1 MTFKKFVIIPLMIGV
16 LAFGIQLL
24 DQLLSPLMEPLPNKG
39 FSWICFQTWAVY
51 FFSGSTL
58 KGGIKALISYGL
70 GIIVSILIMK
80 LGGATMP
87 VLGFFAVPLA
97 VGILAC
103 AAIFLER
110 NEWTSCIPAL
120 FIGAGAFFAFMNYVP
135 GATFSN
141 AALVIMVYCFIGL
154 FFGFITILLR
164 SKYEKRVSE
173 QIINK
178 NLQK

>member
-1 MTFKKFVIIPLMIGV
+1 MKMSIQKFAIIPLIIGV

-24 DQLLSPLMEPLPNKG
+24 DQLLSPVMPPLLNKG

-58 KGGIKALISYGL
+58 KGGIKALISYAL
-70 GIIVSILIMK
+70 GIMASVVIMK
-80 LGGATMP
+80 FGEGIIP
-87 VLGFFAVPLA
+87 FSGFFAVPLA
-97 VGILAC
+97 VGIIAF

-135 GATFSN
+135 GATFAN
-141 AALVIMVYCFIGL
+141 AAFVIIVYCFIGL
-154 FFGFITILLR
+154 FFGFITTLLR
-164 SKYEKRVSE
+164 SKYEKSVL
-173 QIINK
+173 K
-178 NLQK
+178 